1 MTWWQRLWRR
11 KRLEEELDKELRV
24 HLDQHTDDLIAQG
37 YAPEEARRQAVLALG
52 GAEQVKEECRD
63 ARGTRWLEDLLRD
76 FHYAFRRL
84 RSNPGFTAI
93 CVVTLALGIGATS
106 AIFSAVNPILLDSL
120 PYPHA
125 GRVTMISE
133 LTADGDNLD
142 ITFGTYR
149 ELIQRSHS
157 FDALSVMKPWQP
169 TIIGTA
175 QPERL
180 VGQRVS
186 SNYFRVLGVSPVLGR
201 DFDAFE
207 DQFKGPNVVVINAGL
222 WHRRFGGDVGIV
234 GQQITLNDNRF
245 TVIGVM
251 PNRFDN
257 VLAPSAEVWSP
268 LQYDITLPT
277 DGREWGHHLRMVGRL
292 SPDVT
297 TDKARRELNAIAHNP
312 VQEFPRVPWATLKQG
327 FIVNSLQDEVTRGVK
342 PALLAILGAVVL
354 VLILACVNVTN
365 LLLARGAQRRG
376 EFAMRAALGAQR
388 GRMIRQLLTESVL
401 LALIG
406 GTLGMLVAEVGVR
419 AIVAL
424 SPPELPRLTAIRIDG
439 SVFAFG
445 LGITTLIGLLVGLFP
460 ALHVSQNNLQISL
473 QQNSRSRTGGNQLT
487 RRTLVVAEVALAL
500 VLLVGAGLLLRS
512 LQRLFSVAPGFDTS
526 NVVTMQLQISGSRYA
541 DDRAVNRFF
550 AQALEAVSEVPG
562 VTSAGFTS
570 QLPLS
575 GDLEKY
581 GVQFESS
588 PNDDPREDHSA
599 LIYSISPGYFETM
612 RIPLRR
618 GRSLNADD
626 VAGKPVA
633 VVINESFAK
642 RKFLDQ
648 DPIGH
653 RVHVGRPSQEWY
665 TIVGVVGDVK
675 QTSLAM
681 STADAVYISAVQ
693 WYSADLVRS
702 LVVRTRGEAAALDSP
717 IKAAI
722 WSVDKDQSISR
733 IATMD
738 DLRAASAAER
748 RFALILFECFGILA
762 LILAATGIYGVLS
775 GSVSERKRE
784 IGVRAALGASRNNIF
799 ALVIREGLVLTG
811 LGVMIGLSAAL
822 AASQAIVTLLFGIS
836 RVDPVTYLVVIA
848 MMVGVSLLACW
859 LPAWRAARVD
869 PAITL
874 RAE

>member
-11 KRLEEELDKELRV
+11 KRLDEELDKELRF
-24 HLDQHTDDLIAQG
+24 HLEQHTNDLVAQG
-37 YAPEEARRQAVLALG
+37 YAPAEARRQAVLSLG

-63 ARGTRWLEDLLRD
+63 ARGTRWLEDLLQD
-76 FHYAFRRL
+76 FRYAFRRL
-84 RSNPGFTAI
+84 RSNPGFTAV

-125 GRVTMISE
+125 GQVTMISE
-133 LTADGDNLD
+133 LTDDGGNLD
-142 ITFGTYR
+142 ITFGTFR

-169 TIIGTA
+169 TISGTA

-186 SNYFRVLGVSPVLGR
+186 SDYFRVLGVSPVLGR
-201 DFDAFE
+201 DFQAFE
-207 DQFKGPNVVVINAGL
+207 DQFKGPNVVVISAGL
-222 WHRRFGGDVGIV
+222 WRRLFAGDKRIV
-234 GQQITLNDNRF
+234 GQQVTLNDNRF

-251 PNRFDN
+251 PDRFDN
-257 VLAPSAEVWSP
+257 VLAPAAEVWSP

-277 DGREWGHHLRMVGRL
+277 DGPEWGHHLRMVGRL

-297 TDKARRELNAIAHNP
+297 NDQARREINSIAHNP
-312 VQEFPRVPWATLKQG
+312 VQEFPRAPWATLKQG
-327 FIVNSLQDEVTRGVK
+327 FIVNSLQDEVTRGVR
-342 PALLAILGAVVL
+342 PALLAVLGAVVL
-354 VLILACVNVTN
+354 VLVLACVNVTN

-376 EFAMRAALGAQR
+376 EFAMRAALGARR
-388 GRMIRQLLTESVL
+388 GRMIRQLLTESLL

-406 GTLGMLVAEVGVR
+406 GALGMFVAEVGVR
-419 AIVAL
+419 AIVEL
-424 SPPELPRLTAIRIDG
+424 SPPELPRLTAIRIDT

-445 LGITTLIGLLVGLFP
+445 LAITTLIGLLVGLFP
-460 ALHVSQNNLQISL
+460 ALQVSQNNLQTSL
-473 QQNSRSRTGGNQLT
+473 QKNSRWRAGGNQLT

-500 VLLVGAGLLLRS
+500 VVLVGAGLLLRS
-512 LQRLFSVAPGFDTS
+512 LQRLFSIAPGFDTS
-526 NVVTMQLQISGSRYA
+526 NVLTMQLQASGTRY
-541 DDRAVNRFF
+541 DNDPAVNRFF

-562 VTSAGFTS
+562 VTVAGFTS

-575 GDLEKY
+575 GDLEGY
-581 GVQFESS
+581 GVMFESS
-588 PNDDPREDHSA
+588 PNPREDSA

-618 GRSLNADD
+618 GRLLNGDD

-642 RKFLDQ
+642 RKFLYQ
-648 DPIGH
+648 DPIGQ

-675 QTSLAM
+675 QTSLAA
-681 STADAVYISAVQ
+681 SISDAVYIPAVQ
-693 WYSADLVRS
+693 WYSTDLVRS
-702 LVVRTRGEAAALDSP
+702 LVVRTRGDAAALDSA

-738 DLRAASAAER
+738 DLLAASAAER
-748 RFALILFECFGILA
+748 RFALILFESFGVLA

-775 GSVSERKRE
+775 GSVTERMRE
-784 IGVRAALGASRNNIF
+784 IGVRAALGASRGNIF
-799 ALVIREGLVLTG
+799 ALVIREGMVLTMV
-811 LGVMIGLSAAL
+811 GVVIGLSAAL

-836 RVDPVTYLVVIA
+836 PVDPVTYLVVIA
-848 MMVGVSLLACW
+848 TMVVVSLLACW
-859 LPAWRAARVD
+859 LPAWRAARVN

>member
-11 KRLEEELDKELRV
+11 KRLDEELDKELRF
-24 HLDQHTDDLIAQG
+24 HLEQHTNDLVAQG
-37 YAPEEARRQAVLALG
+37 YAPAEARRQAVLSLG

-63 ARGTRWLEDLLRD
+63 ARGTRWLEDLLQD
-76 FHYAFRRL
+76 FRYAFRRL
-84 RSNPGFTAI
+84 RSKPGFTAV

-106 AIFSAVNPILLDSL
+106 AIFSAVNPILLNSL

-125 GRVTMISE
+125 GQVTMISE
-133 LTADGDNLD
+133 LTDDGGNLD
-142 ITFGTYR
+142 VTFGTFR

-169 TIIGTA
+169 TISGTA

-201 DFDAFE
+201 DFQDFE
-207 DQFKGPNVVVINAGL
+207 DQFKGPNVVIISAGL
-222 WHRRFGGDVGIV
+222 WRRLFAGDIRIV
-234 GQQITLNDNRF
+234 GQQVTLTDNRF

-251 PNRFDN
+251 PDRFDN
-257 VLAPSAEVWSP
+257 VLAPAAEVWSP
-268 LQYDITLPT
+268 LQYNIALPT
-277 DGREWGHHLRMVGRL
+277 DGPEWGHHLRMVGRL
-292 SPDVT
+292 LPDVT
-297 TDKARRELNAIAHNP
+297 TDQARREINSIAHNP
-312 VQEFPRVPWATLKQG
+312 VQEFSRVPWAALRQG
-327 FIVNSLQDEVTRGVK
+327 FTVNSLQDEVTRSVR
-342 PALLAILGAVVL
+342 PALLAVLGAVVL
-354 VLILACVNVTN
+354 VLVLACVNVTN

-376 EFAMRAALGAQR
+376 EFAMRAALGARR
-388 GRMIRQLLTESVL
+388 GRMIRQLLTESLL

-406 GTLGMLVAEVGVR
+406 GTLGMFVAEAGVR

-424 SPPELPRLTAIRIDG
+424 SPPELPRLTAIRVDA

-445 LGITTLIGLLVGLFP
+445 LGITTLIGLVVGLFP
-460 ALHVSQNNLQISL
+460 ALHLSQNNLQTSL
-473 QQNSRSRTGGNQLT
+473 QKNSRWRTGGNQLT

-512 LQRLFSVAPGFDTS
+512 LQRLFSVSLGFDAS
-526 NVVTMQLQISGSRYA
+526 NVLTMQLQASGSRH
-541 DDRAVNRFF
+541 DSDRAVNRFF
-550 AQALEAVSEVPG
+550 AQALEAVTEVPG

-575 GDLEKY
+575 GDLESY
-581 GVQFESS
+581 GVLFESR
-588 PNDDPREDHSA
+588 PNDDPREDQSA
-599 LIYSISPGYFETM
+599 LIYSISTSYFETM

-618 GRSLNADD
+618 GRLLNGDD

-675 QTSLAM
+675 QTSLAA
-681 STADAVYISAVQ
+681 SISDAVYIPAVQ
-693 WYSADLVRS
+693 WYSTDLVRS
-702 LVVRTRGEAAALDSP
+702 LVVRTRGDAAALDSA

-738 DLRAASAAER
+738 DLLAASAAER
-748 RFALILFECFGILA
+748 RFALILFESFGVLA

-775 GSVSERKRE
+775 GSVTERMRE
-784 IGVRAALGASRNNIF
+784 IGVRAALGASRGNIF
-799 ALVIREGLVLTG
+799 ALVIREGMVLTMV
-811 LGVMIGLSAAL
+811 GVVIGLSAAL
-822 AASQAIVTLLFGIS
+822 ASTQAIVTLLFGIS

-848 MMVGVSLLACW
+848 TMVVVSVLACW
-859 LPAWRAARVD
+859 LPAWRAARVN